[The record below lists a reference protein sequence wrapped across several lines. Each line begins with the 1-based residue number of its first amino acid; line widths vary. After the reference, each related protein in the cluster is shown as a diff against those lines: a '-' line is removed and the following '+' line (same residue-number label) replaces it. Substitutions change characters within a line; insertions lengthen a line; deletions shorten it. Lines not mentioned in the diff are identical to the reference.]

1 MTYGGARGFC
11 RASFGLVASVAF
23 ALLLCSLI
31 VLDLLLTIV
40 TAHCKELQ
48 ILASCFLL
56 RCCLLALV
64 SFVVMPFT
72 RPTNNSLSAGLD
84 SAPQSSSPSASS
96 NADVPIPPSSVSDSS
111 HPAGGPDVPSPAF
124 LASVVAAV
132 KQALA
137 AEQTATSGQASG
149 SPSTSVAGAIGG
161 VPSTLASSH
170 QSLQNQASAFA
181 ASGVGFPPVPRRSLD
196 PFHLHKVGQTFLFH
210 RLCRLCP
217 LVSSVAPSP
226 SSVATGLFSSVPSS
240 LPVPTLPALQ
250 QSFVLPP
257 GYSPVP
263 PKLVTQIV
271 TNKFVEFCDL
281 LSKNIEQSQSDTD
294 PQVYFDGRL
303 VLTSA
308 PKKSKR
314 RIEDISSWMEAFS
327 VYCCMLTAHFPN
339 RAKDLLRYQ
348 MLILRTY
355 RQFTG
360 RVWLAYDRAFREHA
374 AATNLTDWS
383 EVNIQLFNFHSA
395 GASVR
400 GDAIHIPSE
409 PRGAASSNI
418 ICRSWNNGRCVAPAA
433 VCRFTH
439 KCSSCD
445 GQHRASEC
453 SVNSRK
459 QSGSAESKRPPPSP
473 PRSRSKSRRS

>member
-1 MTYGGARGFC
+1 
-11 RASFGLVASVAF
+11 
-23 ALLLCSLI
+23 
-31 VLDLLLTIV
+31 
-40 TAHCKELQ
+40 
-48 ILASCFLL
+48 
-56 RCCLLALV
+56 
-64 SFVVMPFT
+64 MPFT

-124 LASVVAAV
+124 LASIVAAV

-161 VPSTLASSH
+161 VPSTLVSSH

-181 ASGVGFPPVPRRSLD
+181 ASGVGFPPVPAPIAGPVPPPQGRPNFLVPS
-196 PFHLHKVGQTFLFH
+196 FVSTFSA
-210 RLCRLCP
+210 P

-263 PKLVTQIV
+263 PKLVTQII
-271 TNKFVEFCDL
+271 TNKFVEICDL

-327 VYCCMLTAHFPN
+327 VYCCVLTAHFPN

-395 GASVR
+395 GASVC

-473 PRSRSKSRRS
+473 PRSRSKSRRSWTIFDCASSTFSFSPSRAEECVLSIGPGRICLSN

>member
-1 MTYGGARGFC
+1 MCASPTVPLKGKLTVSTRNSILDPRSFRESRIEFRVSIFEDRESSFEVRVSSFETLEEFFEDLEQRFRENDLNVAKYYLGKVKRERSWPVVSAFAVRDLRGGPVDFAGPP
-11 RASFGLVASVAF
+11 FGLVASVAF

-124 LASVVAAV
+124 LTSVVAAV

-170 QSLQNQASAFA
+170 QSLQHQASAFA
-181 ASGVGFPPVPRRSLD
+181 ASGVGFPPVPAPIAGAVPPPQGRPNFLVPS
-196 PFHLHKVGQTFLFH
+196 FVSTFSA
-210 RLCRLCP
+210 P

-226 SSVATGLFSSVPSS
+226 SSVTTGLSSSVPSAGPDLACPPAIVRFAS
-240 LPVPTLPALQ
+240 GLFASPTEA
-250 QSFVLPP
+250 
-257 GYSPVP
+257 G
-263 PKLVTQIV
+263 
-271 TNKFVEFCDL
+271 
-281 LSKNIEQSQSDTD
+281 D
-294 PQVYFDGRL
+294 PD
-303 VLTSA
+303 
-308 PKKSKR
+308 
-314 RIEDISSWMEAFS
+314 
-327 VYCCMLTAHFPN
+327 
-339 RAKDLLRYQ
+339 RY
-348 MLILRTY
+348 
-355 RQFTG
+355 
-360 RVWLAYDRAFREHA
+360 
-374 AATNLTDWS
+374 
-383 EVNIQLFNFHSA
+383 
-395 GASVR
+395 
-400 GDAIHIPSE
+400 
-409 PRGAASSNI
+409 
-418 ICRSWNNGRCVAPAA
+418 
-433 VCRFTH
+433 
-439 KCSSCD
+439 
-445 GQHRASEC
+445 
-453 SVNSRK
+453 
-459 QSGSAESKRPPPSP
+459 
-473 PRSRSKSRRS
+473 